1 MHPRSILFLL
11 MLIYVA
17 IYAVAFVDRNAA
29 HMRAARLETNQTTG
43 RDFRNC
49 SILLAAMAKLI
60 AALLKPIAHAC
71 LTMTTK
77 LL

>member
-1 MHPRSILFLL
+1 MYPRSVLFLL

-43 RDFRNC
+43 RDFRDC
-49 SILLAAMAKLI
+49 LILLAAI
-60 AALLKPIAHAC
+60 AR
-71 LTMTTK
+71 
-77 LL
+77 